1 MIGPEDIEAFQY
13 YSADEQGDPRDRSP
27 LDMVREYH
35 KTAKLDLDV
44 DINSTFPVMVEDLL
58 AFRLKL
64 IDAEHDELAQEIWKR
79 GMIDRDWVDPEKILK
94 ELADLVYV
102 CYGLAATF
110 GFDLDEAFRRVHEN
124 NMGRMYQ
131 PDGTIKRRADGKI
144 LKNKDYPPVDL
155 GDLT

>member
-13 YSADEQGDPRDRSP
+13 YSADEHGDPRDRSP

-44 DINSTFPVMVEDLL
+44 DIDSTFPVMVEDLL

-64 IDAEHDELAQEIWKR
+64 IDEEHDELAQEVWKR
-79 GMIDRDWVDPEKILK
+79 GMIDKDWVDPEKLLK

-110 GFDLDEAFRRVHEN
+110 GFDLDEAFRRVHET

-144 LKNKDYPPVDL
+144 LRNKEYPPVNLEDL
-155 GDLT
+155 V